1 MSETVDT
8 LLAGKIVIHQPEKG
22 FRASTDSLLLAGA
35 IPEKPGGHYLDVGC
49 GCGGALLPAAW
60 RLRDA
65 RFTGL
70 DIDAEMAKLA
80 AKGVA
85 ANHWSDRIKIE
96 TGEVSAWAASRE
108 NTFDC
113 VFSNPPYFEPG
124 KIVQPG
130 EGREDAY
137 LETIPLDDWLK
148 AMMFVAKPRASIIVI
163 HRAAELARILAAL
176 DRWVGEL
183 TVLPIAPFLGEEA
196 NRVLVRGR
204 KGLKRG
210 RVRLLAPF
218 HVRERDG
225 TDGFSPSMRAVQSG
239 GALDW

>member
-1 MSETVDT
+1 MNHTIDT
-8 LLAGKIVIHQPEKG
+8 LLAGKIVIHQPVKG
-22 FRASTDSLLLAGA
+22 FRAGTDSLLLAGA
-35 IPEKPGGHYLDVGC
+35 IPEKSGGHYLDVGC

-60 RLRDA
+60 RLRDT

-70 DIDAEMAKLA
+70 DIDAEMAELA
-80 AKGVA
+80 LKGIE
-85 ANHWSDRIKIE
+85 ANNWPDRTTIE
-96 TGEVSAWAASRE
+96 TGEVSVWAASHE
-108 NTFDC
+108 NAFDC

-124 KIVQPG
+124 KIVHPG

-137 LETIPLDDWLK
+137 LETIPLEDWLK
-148 AMMFVAKPRASIIVI
+148 AMMFVAKPRAPIIVI

-176 DRWVGEL
+176 DRWAGEL
-183 TVLPIAPFLGEEA
+183 TVLPIAPFPGEDA

-218 HVRERDG
+218 HVRERDSS
-225 TDGFSPSMRAVQSG
+225 DRFSEQMKSIQAG
-239 GALDW
+239 GVLSW